1 MTELLHWATGIK
13 EWGQRL
19 CLNRF
24 PPLGALYKGFLCGV
38 SLTTSCSQFRTL
50 RLLYIPLF
58 FCPPALLPAVK
69 INAKGREVVYLA
81 EGESIKL
88 GCPYELEPQD
98 HGPSDLDIEW
108 TQMNSDPTNLDNVIL
123 SYNNHQVIHPGY
135 HYLQT
140 RGGSAAHD
148 SRHFGN
154 SGLQQNMVIGGSG
167 HDCCSGLQQRV
178 TFAIQDPSQYD
189 ASINLQDVQI
199 SDSATYE
206 CKVKKT
212 TVATRKVTVMVL
224 ARPSNPQC
232 SVVGKVA
239 VGQKV
244 TLSCSSNS
252 GTSPLMYQWAKVTDR
267 PFANWLS
274 ATTVKGPNPGD
285 LIIPNLSN
293 DHAGVYQCSVA
304 NKVGSARCVVEISF
318 SKGKRVAFFILSKY
332 QISCLSGRVR
342 KASFMHRKPTK
353 SSRVSIIV
361 GVVLGSIL
369 FLTLLVC
376 LIVGLICCCR
386 KRRYKE
392 EASQIRVDT
401 APPRARGGSR
411 NSSIRSFLDF
421 MPHNISFM
429 QRRKYDPPREQE
441 GTEMVSPAQ
450 EAQPV
455 DCSGMKSEAPRG
467 GCSTTV
473 TTKARVHYAPSVPS
487 SPQATSSPSA
497 ADPNN
502 GGSCSTTSE
511 KGRRGHPGQY
521 GGIPVM
527 VPAKSRDGL
536 LV

>member
-1 MTELLHWATGIK
+1 MSLAT
-13 EWGQRL
+13 
-19 CLNRF
+19 N
-24 PPLGALYKGFLCGV
+24 
-38 SLTTSCSQFRTL
+38 CSQFRTL

-81 EGESIKL
+81 EGESAKL

-98 HGPSDLDIEW
+98 HGSNDLDIEW
-108 TQMNSDPTNLDNVIL
+108 TQMNSDPTNLDNVRCCSLVPAHQIL

-135 HYLQT
+135 HFLQS
-140 RGGSAAHD
+140 RGGSGAHD
-148 SRHFGN
+148 SRQFGN
-154 SGLQQNMVIGGSG
+154 SGLQQNMVMGVSG

-189 ASINLQDVQI
+189 ASINLQNVQI

-239 VGQKV
+239 LGQKV

-252 GTSPLMYQWAKVTDR
+252 GTSPLMYQWAKVTDH

-274 ATTVKGPNPGD
+274 ATTTKGPNPGD
-285 LIIPNLSN
+285 LIIQNLSN

-318 SKGKRVAFFILSKY
+318 SKESN
-332 QISCLSGRVR
+332 
-342 KASFMHRKPTK
+342 
-353 SSRVSIIV
+353 RVSIVV
-361 GVVLGSIL
+361 GVVLGSLL

-392 EASQIRVDT
+392 EANQIRVDT
-401 APPRARGGSR
+401 APPRAKGGSR
-411 NSSIRSFLDF
+411 NSSIRSVLDF
-421 MPHNISFM
+421 VPHNISFM
-429 QRRKYDPPREQE
+429 QRRKYGTPKEQE
-441 GTEMVSPAQ
+441 GSEMISPAQ
-450 EAQPV
+450 EAQPM
-455 DCSGMKSEAPRG
+455 DCSGVKSEPHRG

-497 ADPNN
+497 AGPEN
-502 GGSCSTTSE
+502 GGSCSITSE

-521 GGIPVM
+521 GGVAVM